1 MALDTRIHL
10 LQTQKFVSERP
21 VDIVVQRRRRQSDGK
36 GGFKLVPGGSLPSQ
50 TVRKVG
56 IGRVGAL
63 HDVTTADGK
72 IVTPTAT
79 IIALPQVDLQ
89 RYDKFEIDGVVHE
102 VVAVSRLPEWRVSAD
117 VYEEG

>member
-36 GGFKLVPGGSLPSQ
+36 GGFKWVTGSSLPPQ

-56 IGRVGAL
+56 IGRLSATTER
-63 HDVTTADGK
+63 TTADGK
-72 IVTPTAT
+72 VVVPNAT
-79 IIALPQVDLQ
+79 IIALPQIDLQ
-89 RYDKFEIDGVVHE
+89 RYDKFEIDGIMHE

-117 VYEEG
+117 VYEES